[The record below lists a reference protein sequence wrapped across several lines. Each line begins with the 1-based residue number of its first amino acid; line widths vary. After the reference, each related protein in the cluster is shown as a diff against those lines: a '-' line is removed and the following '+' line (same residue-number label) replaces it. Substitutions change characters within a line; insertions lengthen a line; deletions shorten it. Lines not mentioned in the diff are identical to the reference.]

1 MTRSSLLSSLSR
13 PGRTAR
19 LAPVTA
25 LLAVLAVIGFQP
37 VAGALSGGSV
47 PPPPTAPTSADQI
60 QNIDQVKTA
69 IKGYYGDMV
78 TDQMDPVNGTTALHT
93 FDPNGSYAGETRAL
107 AEDARDYIVRTARK
121 LDANGVDEAETRA
134 ILFDVDDTTL
144 NTYNYE

>member
-69 IKGYYGDMV
+69 IKGYYGDTV
-78 TDQMDPVNGTTALHT
+78 TDQVDPVNGTTPLHT
-93 FDPNGSYAGETRAL
+93 FDPNGSYAQETQGLAAEAQTYLDRA
-107 AEDARDYIVRTARK
+107 AK
-121 LDANGVDEAETRA
+121 K
-134 ILFDVDDTTL
+134 
-144 NTYNYE
+144 